1 MSFDKLIITSMSGVA
16 KNGIKMDLAVATLK
30 DKVIDTTATQI
41 ENQVPIELPF
51 DTRRILLGSNLPT
64 NFLTPEVINTAQ
76 DLSPTITEPQR
87 IQITQT
93 LDRIE
98 NSLNSVIQT
107 KNTLS
112 GTLNSITAPL
122 NTVQTLGNTLSGVI
136 TGIKTGVNIIKIIPI
151 PLGAPLGVGVFANVV
166 TGFADALDT
175 LGKAL
180 DKIEGPLKIIPDAI
194 SQINNILIPIV
205 NNLNSF
211 DPIFDKTIKII
222 AFIRLLLQPPPVF
235 QSDID
240 LTLSDITSGIQESLA
255 VTAGPELSSSNPEEN
270 DVVNNSL
277 LFLLENN
284 KLFYRGFKLTL
295 EFDPNNTLSF
305 PARRI
310 KATRT
315 ISADNASNQTG
326 EAIPVT
332 LYSAPPDQGSGAVN
346 TSSPYSFSTSIQV
359 LVDETKFNIDQ
370 YLLQFTGPPPVE
382 EEPVEEEPVE
392 EEPVEEIPPATPLTP
407 AQILENAVNQ
417 ARQSLIDRGFT
428 EREARWIMEK
438 SGLLVQNV
446 IQYFELDSNRTP
458 NSWFRQQFINR
469 GFTEDFIDWLLTAQG
484 MDYIDWIEYIQAIY
498 GNAPANDYLIE
509 LYYLA
514 RDTFGLNPIP

>member
-30 DKVIDTTATQI
+30 DKVIDTAATQI
-41 ENQVPIELPF
+41 ENQIPIELPF
-51 DTRRILLGSNLPT
+51 DTRGILLGGTLPT

-98 NSLNSVIQT
+98 NALNSVIQT

-122 NTVQTLGNTLSGVI
+122 NTIQTLGNTLSGVI
-136 TGIKTGVNIIKIIPI
+136 TGIKTGVTVIKAIPI
-151 PLGAPLGVGVFANVV
+151 PLGAPLGVGVPANIV

-175 LGKAL
+175 LGKVL

-222 AFIRLLLQPPPVF
+222 AFIRLLLQPPPVS

-240 LTLSDITSGIQESLA
+240 STLSDITSGIQESLA

-270 DVVNNSL
+270 DAANNSL
-277 LFLLENN
+277 LFLLE
-284 KLFYRGFKLTL
+284 KGQLFYRGFKLTL

-332 LYSAPPDQGSGAVN
+332 LYSAPPDQGSGVVN

-370 YLLQFTGPPPVE
+370 YLLEFTGPPPVE
-382 EEPVEEEPVE
+382 EEPVEEVPS
-392 EEPVEEIPPATPLTP
+392 ATPLTP
-407 AQILENAVNQ
+407 AQLLENAVNQ

-428 EREARWIMEK
+428 EKEARWIQEK

-446 IQYFELDSNRTP
+446 VQQIDNGLTPEGFFKQILINKGLNEDFVTYLLSPSGSTAFMWVEYTETLPSPLTFTSIKQLIQTAVIQFKLDSNVAL
-458 NSWFRQQFINR
+458 SFF
-469 GFTEDFIDWLLTAQG
+469 L
-484 MDYIDWIEYIQAIY
+484 
-498 GNAPANDYLIE
+498 
-509 LYYLA
+509 
-514 RDTFGLNPIP
+514 

>member
-51 DTRRILLGSNLPT
+51 DTRGILLGGNLPT

-112 GTLNSITAPL
+112 GTLNSITSPL
-122 NTVQTLGNTLSGVI
+122 ETVQTLGNTLSGVI
-136 TGIKTGVNIIKIIPI
+136 TGIKTGVTVIKAIPI
-151 PLGAPLGVGVFANVV
+151 PLGAPPFVGVPANVV

-175 LGKAL
+175 LGKLL
-180 DKIEGPLKIIPDAI
+180 DKIEGPLKIIPEAI

-222 AFIRLLLQPPPVF
+222 AFIRLLLQPPPVS

-240 LTLSDITSGIQESLA
+240 STLSSITSNIQESLA
-255 VTAGPELSSSNPEEN
+255 VTAGPSESSSNAEANKAAN
-270 DVVNNSL
+270 DAL
-277 LFLLENN
+277 LFSLESGNYT
-284 KLFYRGFKLTL
+284 YRGFRLTL
-295 EFDPNNTLSF
+295 EFDSTNTFSF

-310 KATRT
+310 KAVRE
-315 ISADNASNQTG
+315 ISADNYFNETG
-326 EAIPVT
+326 EAFGVT
-332 LYSAPPDQGSGAVN
+332 LYSSPPDQGAGEVN
-346 TSSPYSFSTSIQV
+346 TSSPYSFSSSTQV
-359 LVDETKFNIDQ
+359 LVDETIFNIDQ
-370 YLLQFTGPPPVE
+370 YLLEFTRNNSEVE
-382 EEPVEEEPVE
+382 SEVEDIPSSTVE
-392 EEPVEEIPPATPLTP
+392 DIPSSTPLTP
-407 AQILENAVNQ
+407 AQILENLVNQ
-417 ARQSLIDRGFT
+417 ARQSLISRGFT
-428 EREARWIMEK
+428 EKESKWIMEK
-438 SGLLVQNV
+438 SGLLVINITQQ
-446 IQYFELDSNRTP
+446 IDSGLTP
-458 NSWFRQQFINR
+458 NEFFKQILINK
-469 GFTEDFIDWLLTAQG
+469 GFSGGQVYYLLSGGGMTAFE
-484 MDYIDWIEYIQAIY
+484 WVEYIQGSYPTFSPSNINAILQIPV
-498 GNAPANDYLIE
+498 NL
-509 LYYLA
+509 
-514 RDTFGLNPIP
+514 FGLSPYTGS

>member
-51 DTRRILLGSNLPT
+51 DTRGILLGGNLPT

-87 IQITQT
+87 IQIIQT

-122 NTVQTLGNTLSGVI
+122 ETVQTLGNTLSGVI
-136 TGIKTGVNIIKIIPI
+136 TGIKVGVTVIKAIPI
-151 PLGAPLGVGVFANVV
+151 PLGFPLNVGVPANVV
-166 TGFADALDT
+166 IGFADALDA
-175 LGKAL
+175 LGKVL

-211 DPIFDKTIKII
+211 DPIFDKIIKII
-222 AFIRLLLQPPPVF
+222 AFIKLLLQPGPIS

-240 LTLSDITSGIQESLA
+240 STLSDITSGIQESLA
-255 VTAGPELSSSNPEEN
+255 ATAGPTLSSSNPETN
-270 DVVNNSL
+270 AAANNTL
-277 LFLLENN
+277 LFLLESGNYT
-284 KLFYRGFKLTL
+284 YRGFTLTL
-295 EFDPNNTLSF
+295 EFDPNNTFSF

-315 ISADNASNQTG
+315 ISANNTSNQTG
-326 EAIPVT
+326 EAFTVT
-332 LYSAPPDQGSGAVN
+332 LYSSPPDQGSGVVN
-346 TSSPYSFSTSIQV
+346 TSSPYSFSTSTQV

-370 YLLQFTGPPPVE
+370 YLLEYTGPPPVE
-382 EEPVEEEPVE
+382 EEPVEEVPS
-392 EEPVEEIPPATPLTP
+392 ATPLTP
-407 AQILENAVNQ
+407 TQLLENAVNQ

-428 EREARWIMEK
+428 EKEARWIMEK

-446 IQYFELDSNRTP
+446 VQQIDNGLTP
-458 NSWFRQQFINR
+458 EGFFKQILINK
-469 GFTEDFIDWLLTAQG
+469 
-484 MDYIDWIEYIQAIY
+484 
-498 GNAPANDYLIE
+498 
-509 LYYLA
+509 
-514 RDTFGLNPIP
+514 GLNERFVNYLLSPSDSTAFTWVEYTETLPSPLTFTSIKQIIQIAVIQFKLNSGVALSFFL

>member
-51 DTRRILLGSNLPT
+51 DTRGILLGGNLPT

-122 NTVQTLGNTLSGVI
+122 ETVQTLGNTLSGVI
-136 TGIKTGVNIIKIIPI
+136 TGIKTGVTVIKAIPI
-151 PLGAPLGVGVFANVV
+151 PLGAPPFVGVPANVV

-175 LGKAL
+175 LGKVL
-180 DKIEGPLKIIPDAI
+180 DKIEGPLKIIPEAI

-222 AFIRLLLQPPPVF
+222 AFIRLLLQPPPVS

-240 LTLSDITSGIQESLA
+240 STLSDITSGIQESLA

-270 DVVNNSL
+270 DAANNSL
-277 LFLLENN
+277 LFLLEKIN
-284 KLFYRGFKLTL
+284 F
-295 EFDPNNTLSF
+295 
-305 PARRI
+305 
-310 KATRT
+310 
-315 ISADNASNQTG
+315 
-326 EAIPVT
+326 
-332 LYSAPPDQGSGAVN
+332 
-346 TSSPYSFSTSIQV
+346 
-359 LVDETKFNIDQ
+359 
-370 YLLQFTGPPPVE
+370 
-382 EEPVEEEPVE
+382 
-392 EEPVEEIPPATPLTP
+392 
-407 AQILENAVNQ
+407 
-417 ARQSLIDRGFT
+417 
-428 EREARWIMEK
+428 
-438 SGLLVQNV
+438 
-446 IQYFELDSNRTP
+446 
-458 NSWFRQQFINR
+458 FI
-469 GFTEDFIDWLLTAQG
+469 ED
-484 MDYIDWIEYIQAIY
+484 
-498 GNAPANDYLIE
+498 
-509 LYYLA
+509 
-514 RDTFGLNPIP
+514 LN

>member
-30 DKVIDTTATQI
+30 DKAIDTTATQI

-51 DTRRILLGSNLPT
+51 DTRGILLGDNLPT

-136 TGIKTGVNIIKIIPI
+136 TGIKTGVTVIKAIPI
-151 PLGAPLGVGVFANVV
+151 PLGAPVGVGVPANVV

-175 LGKAL
+175 LGKVL

-222 AFIRLLLQPPPVF
+222 AFIRLLLQPPPVS

-240 LTLSDITSGIQESLA
+240 STLSDITSGIQESLA

-270 DVVNNSL
+270 DAANNSL

-284 KLFYRGFKLTL
+284 QLFYRGFKLTL

-332 LYSAPPDQGSGAVN
+332 LYSAPPDQGSGVVN

-370 YLLQFTGPPPVE
+370 YLLEFTGPPPVE
-382 EEPVEEEPVE
+382 EEPVLENINLSSP
-392 EEPVEEIPPATPLTP
+392 TPLTP
-407 AQILENAVNQ
+407 AQLLENAVNQ

-428 EREARWIMEK
+428 EKEARWIQEK

-446 IQYFELDSNRTP
+446 IQQIDNGLTPEGFFKQILINKGLNEDFVTYLLSPPGSTAFTWVEYTETLPSPLTFTSIKQLIQIAVIQFKLDSNVAL
-458 NSWFRQQFINR
+458 SFF
-469 GFTEDFIDWLLTAQG
+469 L
-484 MDYIDWIEYIQAIY
+484 
-498 GNAPANDYLIE
+498 
-509 LYYLA
+509 
-514 RDTFGLNPIP
+514 